1 MKKSIFGF
9 SAMIVIAASIL
20 FGNGNSHL
28 PKGWFT
34 SGNKTAE
41 YEMGV
46 DTTVAQNGKSSAF
59 IKSKSPK
66 PNDFATLVQIT
77 SAENYIGKRLRL
89 SGYIK
94 SDSIKGWCGMWMRI
108 DGENKQ
114 VLGFDNMKNRAI
126 KGTTDW
132 KKYEIVLDV
141 PSLSSAIGYGVLLTG
156 KGKIWFDNM
165 KLEIVDK
172 SVPVTNM
179 NKEITYPKDPVN
191 LDFEEN
197 NHSN

>member
-1 MKKSIFGF
+1 MKKSIIGF
-9 SAMIVIAASIL
+9 LSISLITAAIL

-28 PKGWFT
+28 PKGWFS
-34 SGNKTAE
+34 SGNNPTE

-46 DTTVAQNGKSSAF
+46 DTTVSQSGKSSAF

-66 PNDFATLVQIT
+66 PNDFGTLAQIT

-94 SDSIKGWCGMWMRI
+94 SDSVKGWCGMWMRI

-114 VLGFDNMKNRAI
+114 ELGFDNMKERAI

-132 KKYEIVLDV
+132 TKYEIVLDV
-141 PSLSSAIGYGVLLTG
+141 PSTSKAIGYGVLLNG
-156 KGKIWFDNM
+156 KGMVWFDNM
-165 KLEIVDK
+165 KLEVVDK
-172 SVPVTNM
+172 SVPVTKTA
-179 NKEITYPKDPVN
+179 KESTYPKDPVN
-191 LDFEEN
+191 LNFEE
-197 NHSN
+197 